1 MTSPAKRSRLRRMRT
16 KKSYLALSGV
26 LLVVASVVV
35 VACSSSSVK
44 CTANEVDLEVEL
56 DQSATLADRIVLFS
70 NTPPATVTVPHTP
83 GDASLMHIPFT
94 YPDGYPSDTYL
105 EIHLQAYGGVTLL
118 GVDTTT
124 FHSGKTCSSIMA
136 TIAGNLGPDLAG
148 VD

>member
-1 MTSPAKRSRLRRMRT
+1 MRT
-16 KKSYLALSGV
+16 KTYLALSAAA
-26 LLVVASVVV
+26 LAVASVVV

-44 CTANEVDLEVEL
+44 CTPNEVDIEVEL

-70 NTPPATVTVPHTP
+70 NMPEATLTVQHTP
-83 GDASLMHIPFT
+83 GDASLLHVPFT
-94 YPDGYPSDTYL
+94 YPTGYPSDTYL

-136 TIAGNLGPDLAG
+136 TIAGNLGPDLAD